1 MSKRVKVKVV
11 EINPSYAEGQE
22 IVIKA
27 QKLRASLSPY
37 DIPQKVMTYYD
48 EKQKLFNFDLQYLT
62 PDEPK
67 IETNEQDNIIL
78 VLGKNSGKVYGGR
91 IINQEK
97 TKLPGVRLIIT
108 AAIARLLEA
117 VPEDRPSIKRMNYGL
132 IKEFLEK
139 EKEKTLY

>member
-1 MSKRVKVKVV
+1 
-11 EINPSYAEGQE
+11 
-22 IVIKA
+22 
-27 QKLRASLSPY
+27 
-37 DIPQKVMTYYD
+37 MTYYD
-48 EKQKLFNFDLQYLT
+48 EKKKLFNFDLQYLT

-67 IETNEQDNIIL
+67 IETGEQDNIIL

-97 TKLPGVRLIIT
+97 NKLPGVRLIIT
-108 AAIARLLEA
+108 AAIARLLEE

-139 EKEKTLY
+139 EKEKALY